1 VGLLLLSVVRPWLD
15 HYFLE
20 LEELAKHDPLAAKR
34 GLLNLIAPIFAL
46 NGSFAFGLGL
56 WMIHV
61 GWQMARAEQWP
72 RPGIKI
78 YRRVK
83 ILDDRSARRRGR
95 VLMVLGLILV
105 ILVPVLGW
113 KTYRASCTFFD
124 APRPNNRQPTA
135 PGAAAEPSR

>member
-34 GLLNLIAPIFAL
+34 GLLNLIAPIFAM

-83 ILDDRSARRRGR
+83 ILDGKSARRRGR
-95 VLMVLGLILV
+95 
-105 ILVPVLGW
+105 
-113 KTYRASCTFFD
+113 
-124 APRPNNRQPTA
+124 PRSQKRSA
-135 PGAAAEPSR
+135 